1 MMPESNVTM
10 GVMARHQL
18 VGWGWQQGMYDF
30 PCDAVDA
37 TSCLRYAAESFAVY
51 TILNGTGLHP
61 TFSYRHTGGAGL
73 SDPLSAQALNC
84 SANFSTYPTIDFAC
98 GLSDPAVAKVR
109 HEWFLH
115 DADGGEF
122 CTSLPAQGK
131 QGGGAVALT
140 WQHSAPGAVDFWD
153 KVIGAWYAEFLNP
166 AQALFLDVV
175 DGLGCGWTPA
185 QAMFSGTNCSRAHG
199 GKGGELAQVSPAARA
214 ADSRANLAA
223 ITAVATRLARAKK
236 AVIINSNRR
245 VDDTDHEACLVPWAE
260 FLSGVKAIPNLI
272 WFREV
277 FNASLEMPTAYAL
290 LKAGIPTFVHAWG
303 DIAVN
308 DTNNKPLE
316 TAMAA
321 FLTVQGPYDYFAVS
335 SKWTD
340 NGGMNWHEQFSK
352 VRCGSPTALL
362 PEVSGNGTLYVREF
376 ERCLVRYDS
385 ACAGPDGTGC
395 GTITAKTDDV
405 MSDVQPPPVLAAP
418 LLPGLSIFP
427 GHTAA
432 VDCTCIPVLIA
443 IPGRLIALTEE
454 RLLDCSDGGT
464 KTIALRASDDG
475 GQTFSPQVA
484 VIANSTSTNLGG
496 ALWDNVT
503 QTLLVTYTTLG
514 GCLACDYAKWG
525 SAKCN
530 SGGCRN
536 LWLRRSTDY
545 GRTFLPAQNIS
556 GAIWGAPGICSG
568 GNNCK
573 IGEFLLGGPTKGV
586 QLADGTLVM
595 LVVALSAPTPGF
607 PGGGLVSLRSTDSGL
622 HWTLGT
628 PRFVRGWSET
638 SLTLL
643 PGGELLANGRCGS
656 TFAACGSN
664 GANASR
670 LFARSTDGGVTFGA
684 GPNPRA
690 GIRGAQCAGDTIALP
705 DGTLIFSHPAGL
717 EHVDDRSHGGSFVG
731 NCFDYPRQVPGKR
744 CSKLS
749 ECPFAGDAPC
759 RSNLTIIASRD
770 GGVNWTPWK
779 QDFWEGFPAYPWAG
793 GGALPFPAR
802 AGYSSLSYIEAKDS
816 ASGRAEVAIMFEATG
831 EVGPQRLIR
840 FDAMH
845 ASVIRDVRVPV

>member
-1 MMPESNVTM
+1 MIDLSPIRTRSFFWSIWRTNFKNGVKVAGLQGSLSWYGISDWQVDPWQNANSPYIKAPFARPAGLGVLLYPPWPGASLHDGVISSVRWEATRMGLEDAEYLMMLLDLLRGLCSKVETVCGGDAVSLVHSAVAALERVDEVVWGWPDSAWVALPVQDRRWNITEPYSSNTSLVHDVLDTVAAAIEEFDRALTKLHARSRSLKLDDDGGPSSARVVDNPWKYKGFETFPAAWFGASPTGAAARGMMPESNVTM

-18 VGWGWQQGMYDF
+18 
-30 PCDAVDA
+30 
-37 TSCLRYAAESFAVY
+37 
-51 TILNGTGLHP
+51 
-61 TFSYRHTGGAGL
+61 
-73 SDPLSAQALNC
+73 
-84 SANFSTYPTIDFAC
+84 
-98 GLSDPAVAKVR
+98 
-109 HEWFLH
+109 
-115 DADGGEF
+115 
-122 CTSLPAQGK
+122 
-131 QGGGAVALT
+131 
-140 WQHSAPGAVDFWD
+140 
-153 KVIGAWYAEFLNP
+153 
-166 AQALFLDVV
+166 
-175 DGLGCGWTPA
+175 
-185 QAMFSGTNCSRAHG
+185 
-199 GKGGELAQVSPAARA
+199 
-214 ADSRANLAA
+214 
-223 ITAVATRLARAKK
+223 
-236 AVIINSNRR
+236 
-245 VDDTDHEACLVPWAE
+245 
-260 FLSGVKAIPNLI
+260 
-272 WFREV
+272 
-277 FNASLEMPTAYAL
+277 
-290 LKAGIPTFVHAWG
+290 
-303 DIAVN
+303 
-308 DTNNKPLE
+308 
-316 TAMAA
+316 
-321 FLTVQGPYDYFAVS
+321 DYFAVS

-352 VRCGSPTALL
+352 VRCGPPTALL

-395 GTITAKTDDV
+395 GTITAKTDDM
-405 MSDVQPPPVLAAP
+405 MSDV
-418 LLPGLSIFP
+418 LPGLSIFP
-427 GHTAA
+427 GHNAA
-432 VDCTCIPVLIA
+432 IDCTCIPVLIA

-475 GQTFSPQVA
+475 GQNFSPQVA

-530 SGGCRN
+530 IGGCRN

-545 GRTFLPAQNIS
+545 GRTFLPVQNIS

-643 PGGELLANGRCGS
+643 PGGELLANGRCGP
-656 TFAACGSN
+656 TFAACGGN

-684 GPNPRA
+684 GPHPRA
-690 GIRGAQCAGDTIALP
+690 GIRGAQCAGDTISLP

-779 QDFWEGFPAYPWAG
+779 QDFWEGFPAYPWEG

-802 AGYSSLSYIEAKDS
+802 AGYSSLTYIEAKDS